1 MLVLPVLA
9 AFATSLMVARAGLL
23 IADFPEFSENT
34 LAGKSGESSILP
46 GGAALTW
53 GAVWCP
59 HPNPLPR
66 ERVQPLKTAT
76 SVAVLLLP
84 TELGLT

>member
-34 LAGKSGESSILP
+34 LTGKSDESSNLP

-59 HPNPLPR
+59 CMFK
-66 ERVQPLKTAT
+66 VT
-76 SVAVLLLP
+76 SVTRQQTGKLSLS
-84 TELGLT
+84 LT

>member
-34 LAGKSGESSILP
+34 LAGKSDESSNLP
-46 GGAALTW
+46 GGAALTGGCGLMPSPQPTPTGE
-53 GAVWCP
+53 GA
-59 HPNPLPR
+59 NT
-66 ERVQPLKTAT
+66 KNGNG
-76 SVAVLLLP
+76 VAVLLLP